1 MKRSS
6 RLGKGLASILSIN
19 EEIEIQR
26 RIPVDEVVP
35 NPYQPRRT
43 FDPVYMEQL
52 AESIRMYGV
61 LHPIIVR
68 EKDGKYEL
76 VSGERRWRAA
86 KMAGL
91 QWIPA
96 IVKDLSDSEV
106 LMIAL
111 VENIQREDLNPV
123 EKALAIKRLKED
135 LGLTDNDIAKVVG
148 KDRSTIT
155 NTLRLL
161 NLPMDVL
168 NMLSEKKITEG
179 HARVLLRL
187 KSTDEMLKWAKRIV
201 EENLSVR
208 ELENLISPKQKKV
221 KDDEEFIKN
230 VMNRIRNR
238 GLKAKLKPG
247 KRQITLELKF
257 SSREELENF
266 IKNYIERN
274 A

>member
-26 RIPVDEVVP
+26 RIPIDDIVP
-35 NPYQPRRT
+35 NPYQPRRV

-52 AESIRMYGV
+52 AESIKMYGV

-91 QWIPA
+91 EWIPA

-135 LGLTDNDIAKVVG
+135 LGLTDNEIAKVVG

-161 NLPMDVL
+161 NLPMEVL
-168 NMLSEKKITEG
+168 DMLAENKISEG

-187 KSTDEMLKWAKRIV
+187 KSTDEMLKWAKRVV

-208 ELENLISPKQKKV
+208 ELEELISPKQKKV
-221 KDDEEFIKN
+221 KDEEGFIKN
-230 VMNRIRNR
+230 VEDRIRNR
-238 GLKAKLKPG
+238 GLNAKLKAG
-247 KRQITLELKF
+247 KKHITLELKF
-257 SSREELENF
+257 SSRDELEEF
-266 IKNYIERN
+266 INNYIEKN